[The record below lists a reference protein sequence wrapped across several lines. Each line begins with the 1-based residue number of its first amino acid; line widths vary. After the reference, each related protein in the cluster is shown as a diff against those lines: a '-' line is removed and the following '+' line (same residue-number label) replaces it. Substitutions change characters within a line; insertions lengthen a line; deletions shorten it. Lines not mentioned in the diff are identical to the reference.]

1 MAAGPEAPSNPKHD
15 IGRAVLPT
23 RARPQIDTRPGRP
36 KHAFGAGFSGVGA
49 IDPEH
54 AFGAKPPRGRGGF
67 PYRASLAHLAHGAE
81 RGVHRTFV
89 LGHL

>member
-23 RARPQIDTRPGRP
+23 RARPQIDNRPGRS
-36 KHAFGAGFSGVGA
+36 KRAFGPGISVVGA

-67 PYRASLAHLAHGAE
+67 AYRGDLAHLALNCTLKPGQPK
-81 RGVHRTFV
+81 
-89 LGHL
+89 